1 MRNSGWRI
9 LSIAAVKARET
20 CEVRVVGAL
29 IFGKYIPNIATSS
42 SALQG
47 ASVLDSVAREG
58 IARMSAQVPLT
69 ALKLGL
75 VGYGEVGTILAH
87 ALHEKSVGWVGAW
100 DVLFRDPGE
109 AAAMKRCA
117 AEHGVEACASLKD
130 LLSRAGIVVSAVTAA
145 NALDAA
151 REAAKWIQPGT
162 FFLDLNSASPST
174 KVEAAKLIDGA
185 GAHYVE
191 AGVMASVPP
200 YGIRVP
206 MLLGGKQ
213 ARALAEKLVP
223 LGFDMT
229 VVDER
234 IGVASAIKMCRSIF
248 IKGLEAIV
256 IESYTTARRYGVER
270 QVLASLAETYPE
282 IDWEEQ
288 GSYLF
293 SRVAKHG
300 KRRAEE
306 MREATAT
313 VREAGFQPWM
323 SAATAEKQDWV
334 AELARSGMFREL
346 AAKPGWR
353 DCADKIIAALEK
365 KTPARKRSS
374 SR

>member
-1 MRNSGWRI
+1 
-9 LSIAAVKARET
+9 
-20 CEVRVVGAL
+20 
-29 IFGKYIPNIATSS
+29 
-42 SALQG
+42 
-47 ASVLDSVAREG
+47 
-58 IARMSAQVPLT
+58 MSAQVPLT

-234 IGVASAIKMCRSIF
+234 IGVASAIKMCRSIM
-248 IKGLEAIV
+248 IKGIEALILDC
-256 IESYTTARRYGVER
+256 ARACKLTGVEAD
-270 QVLASLAETYPE
+270 VSASLAETFPG
-282 IDWEEQ
+282 IDWRKLAEHMA
-288 GSYLF
+288 G
-293 SRVAKHG
+293 RVREHG
-300 KRRAEE
+300 IRRAAE
-306 MREATAT
+306 MREAADMLADLGIDPTLCRA
-313 VREAGFQPWM
+313 VADAQERGAGASEDDPKGAQ
-323 SAATAEKQDWV
+323 
-334 AELARSGMFREL
+334 
-346 AAKPGWR
+346 
-353 DCADKIIAALEK
+353 
-365 KTPARKRSS
+365 
-374 SR
+374 